1 MANEMLLA
9 AARRGE
15 LGNTPE
21 QVMARLVAFYT
32 QQGFPIAEATRQAS
46 AAASSILGEIAAR
59 RQAGDI
65 QSRALQVVR
74 ENQERRVRA
83 EQQWNYRQNP
93 RLLGEGAA
101 SPARAEMPG
110 YDPTGYLFQYFA
122 GEDGRDHSDTANMLP
137 RMSVPMT
144 DVEARE
150 MRVTRPRPRGD
161 LPGWRIPAA
170 PVDPMAAGEPR
181 WRRIMGRVG
190 LGGSGDR
197 QVAQTYAPA
206 GEGAPIL
213 NSGEQPTPPST
224 ATLGQ
229 IALRS
234 LNPFYRWPQPTTVV
248 GSGGASQP
256 SATAP
261 APQFMNNNMS
271 AAFLEGPAEPQI
283 RPMDSTL
290 FGEDAGPR
298 PSPMIASDSTLAGYD
313 MPPAA
318 RAAVR
323 TARNVM
329 PQNPPMP
336 PPRPRD
342 EAPARGR
349 FFSGP
354 DYQSMNAL
362 AEGPERGYGAPVLQN
377 GRINWGDSENPADFV
392 RADAAMRAGRA
403 EGGGLDPMG
412 GLMPPDMATMP
423 VDAPEMPMPPMPP
436 EPAPPSL
443 MDGPKAPAAGGGA
456 GGRDAAI
463 NKALDIIHN
472 LVNRQRI

>member
-46 AAASSILGEIAAR
+46 AAASPILGEIAAR

-74 ENQERRVRA
+74 ENQERARLEA
-83 EQQWNYRQNP
+83 QQRNYRENP
-93 RLLGEGAA
+93 RLLGEGTA

-110 YDPTGYLFQYFA
+110 YDPTGYSIQYHA
-122 GEDGRDHSDTANMLP
+122 GGDGRHYSDTAPMLP

-144 DVEARE
+144 DVDARE
-150 MRVTRPRPRGD
+150 MRVTRPMPRGD
-161 LPGWRIPAA
+161 LPGFRPPAA
-170 PVDPMAAGEPR
+170 PADPMAAGEPR
-181 WRRIMGRVG
+181 WRQIMGRVG
-190 LGGSGDR
+190 LGRSGDP

-213 NSGEQPTPPST
+213 NSGEQPTPQPTPPST

-229 IALRS
+229 IALRN
-234 LNPFYRWPQPTTVV
+234 LNPFYRPQPTTVV

-271 AAFLEGPAEPQI
+271 AAFLEGPAEPQFQNSD
-283 RPMDSTL
+283 MS
-290 FGEDAGPR
+290 AGFADPPQFTNNNMSAAFLDG
-298 PSPMIASDSTLAGYD
+298 PSKA
-313 MPPAA
+313 AA
-318 RAAVR
+318 RAVR
-323 TARNVM
+323 TARTVM
-329 PQNPPMP
+329 PQNPPLP
-336 PPRPRD
+336 PPRQRD
-342 EAPARGR
+342 EAPAPMSSR
-349 FFSGP
+349 
-354 DYQSMNAL
+354 DL
-362 AEGPERGYGAPVLQN
+362 WERYSQTGSA
-377 GRINWGDSENPADFV
+377 ADFV
-392 RADAAMRAGRA
+392 RADAATPRPGRA

-423 VDAPEMPMPPMPP
+423 VDAPMPMPPMPADA
-436 EPAPPSL
+436 APPPS

-472 LVNRQRI
+472 LVTRQRI